1 MELIWKERKRL
12 VCGLPWTFTKYSLS
26 EDRLFVETGFL
37 NQRQDEVQLYR
48 VLDVSVTRNLIQ
60 RIFGLGTIHV
70 KTSDKSLGNFDLIN
84 IQNVRDVKET
94 IVQLVEDA
102 RDRKRV
108 SSREFIVDSDDA
120 DDNDLEDN
128 DL

>member
-48 VLDVSVTRNLIQ
+48 VLDVSVTRSLIQ
-60 RIFGLGTIHV
+60 RIFGLGTIHI

-84 IQNVRDVKET
+84 IRNVRDVKEN
-94 IVQLVEDA
+94 IVQMVEDA

-120 DDNDLEDN
+120 DDNDLED
-128 DL
+128 DDR

>member
-48 VLDVSVTRNLIQ
+48 VLDVSVTRSLIQ

-84 IQNVRDVKET
+84 IRNVRDVKEN

-108 SSREFIVDSDDA
+108 SSREFIVDSDDT
-120 DDNDLEDN
+120 DDNDLED
-128 DL
+128 DDW

>member
-48 VLDVSVTRNLIQ
+48 VLDVSVTRSLIQ

-84 IQNVRDVKET
+84 IQNVRDVKEN

-108 SSREFIVDSDDA
+108 SSREFIVDDDDL
-120 DDNDLEDN
+120 DDDDQ
-128 DL
+128 